1 MFTKIDRY
9 IAVHI
14 LSAIAVVMLV
24 IVGLM
29 GLSLFLEELDEV
41 NNFYTLNDATRYVL
55 LSLPSLAYQ
64 LLPLSSLVGTLVGMG
79 VLASSSELTIMR
91 ASGLSMSRL
100 IAAVTKPILA
110 IAILALVSSQFGVPD
125 AQQAARSTKAIAKT
139 QSGKT
144 LNSEGGWYK
153 QGSEYVL
160 VSAISSKGDVFG
172 ITRYQFDD
180 DLRLLET
187 SYARQGRYLE
197 DRSGWVLSDVSGMRR
212 YDNKVE
218 PIVLESQFWP
228 SDLTPDMLTVI
239 LIPPMD
245 LPISGLHDY
254 SGYLGKQGVD
264 ATPYQLA
271 LWTKLLQP
279 LSIIGLVLIGTAFV
293 FGPLRGVTVGQRI
306 VSGVVVGLAFKF
318 SQDLLA
324 PASQV
329 LGFSP
334 LMAALTPILIS
345 FIIAFW
351 LLARVR

>member
-1 MFTKIDRY
+1 MFRMT
-9 IAVHI
+9 H
-14 LSAIAVVMLV
+14 
-24 IVGLM
+24 
-29 GLSLFLEELDEV
+29 E
-41 NNFYTLNDATRYVL
+41 TRYVL

-64 LLPLSSLVGTLVGMG
+64 LLPLSSLVGTLVGMC

-228 SDLTPDMLTVI
+228 SELTPDMLTVI
-239 LIPPMD
+239 LNPPMD
-245 LPISGLHDY
+245 LPISAFHDY
-254 SGYLGKQGVD
+254 SCY
-264 ATPYQLA
+264 
-271 LWTKLLQP
+271 
-279 LSIIGLVLIGTAFV
+279 
-293 FGPLRGVTVGQRI
+293 
-306 VSGVVVGLAFKF
+306 
-318 SQDLLA
+318 
-324 PASQV
+324 
-329 LGFSP
+329 
-334 LMAALTPILIS
+334 
-345 FIIAFW
+345 
-351 LLARVR
+351 